1 MRSFGGFVVIVL
13 VSSLIACV
21 GTKSDNELSLL
32 EKAVMQDSLDAAS
45 VLLISG
51 VNPNQKSRDGS
62 TAIFLVQ
69 SREMVNLL
77 VGYGADVNALNNK
90 KQTAIFNVFKP
101 EVLQALLTAG
111 ADVNVVDINGFT
123 LPGLLQ
129 GFIKMTETNPEI
141 SRDESIKNMRQ
152 RMDVIK
158 NHGSLSV
165 LLSYARAGKLV
176 ELKTVVEKRMSL
188 DDVDNKGNTALHLA
202 AKNSHDYVVRYLLNK
217 KPSLMVKNKEGK
229 TPLDLVRGRKNSTAK
244 ILSCVQN
251 KNCVSVVSF
260 EKNLAKACDLQ
271 GDIERCFEAVEKDI
285 HGVFITP
292 GIESRIAKLGYKK

>member
-1 MRSFGGFVVIVL
+1 MVL
-13 VSSLIACV
+13 VSSLMACV
-21 GTKSDNELSLL
+21 GAKPDNEQRLL
-32 EKAVMQDSLDAAS
+32 EKAVMQDSLDVAS
-45 VLLISG
+45 ALLISG

-62 TAIFLVQ
+62 TAIFFVK
-69 SREMVNLL
+69 SREMVDLL

-90 KQTAIFNVFKP
+90 NQTALFNVFKP

-129 GFIKMTETNPEI
+129 GFIKMTEINPEI

-158 NHGSLSV
+158 NHGSLSA

-176 ELKTVVEKRMSL
+176 ELKAEIEKGMSL

-229 TPLDLVRGRKNSTAK
+229 TPLDLVRHRKNSTAK

-260 EKNLAKACDLQ
+260 EKNLVKACGSQ
-271 GDIERCFEAVEKDI
+271 GEIERCVQAAEKDI

-292 GIESRIAKLGYKK
+292 DMENRIAKLGYKK